1 MIGKYKFLLYQFLV
15 KTAIFQGSLKI
26 YDITEEMFNSALKER
41 PKLLFSNLPTNQS
54 MEVLI
59 RVYIAAAVGLT
70 PLDFGGSVD
79 PYLVVKCGKTTIS
92 DKEKYLTKDVNPIFG
107 R

>member
-1 MIGKYKFLLYQFLV
+1 M
-15 KTAIFQGSLKI
+15 KI
-26 YDITEEMFNSALKER
+26 YEITEEMYEAGRKEQ

-54 MEVLI
+54 LDVLI
-59 RVYIAAAVGLT
+59 RVYVAAAVGLT

-79 PYLVVKCGKTTIS
+79 PYLVVKCGRTTIS
-92 DKEKYLTKDVNPIFG
+92 DKDKYIRRNVNPIFG